1 MFVMEDREKTVNV
14 INVIVWAQIAVLVGL
29 LGFVGYRRFIAAPK
43 TPPAAPAPAR
53 NTSAPP
59 ASELP
64 RPQATARRSAGKKTM
79 ITKPRPRPRDSGY
92 DKFPL
97 PKLHQPSILIEK
109 SRLRLTVLDGGQPVK
124 RYRAAVGG
132 NKGDKVREGDRKTP
146 EGEFYVC
153 VRTHNSKYVLSL
165 GLSYPNIAD
174 ARRGLRDGLISR
186 GDYNRIVSAIRNRR
200 QPPWNTK
207 LGGEIMI
214 HGKRLGGRD
223 TLGCIALED
232 EDIRELF
239 PRISLGTKVTIV
251 P

>member
-1 MFVMEDREKTVNV
+1 MEDRQKTVNV
-14 INVIVWAQIAVLVGL
+14 INIIVWIQIVVLAGL
-29 LGFVGYRRFIAAPK
+29 LGVVGYRRFIASPK
-43 TPPAAPAPAR
+43 TPPAAPASAR

-59 ASELP
+59 ASESP
-64 RPQATARRSAGKKTM
+64 KSQAAARRSAGEKTM
-79 ITKPRPRPRDSGY
+79 ITKPRPRDSGY
-92 DKFPL
+92 DSFPL
-97 PKLHQPSILIEK
+97 PPLRQPSILIEK
-109 SRLRLTVLDGGQPVK
+109 SRLRLTILDGGQPVK
-124 RYRAAVGG
+124 RYRAAIGA
-132 NKGDKVREGDRKTP
+132 NKGDKVREGDQKTP

-153 VRTHNSKYVLSL
+153 VKNHNSKYVLSL

-239 PRISLGTKVTIV
+239 PRITLGTKVTIA